1 MINSI
6 KLLQV
11 NNMAMRYCNWNG
23 WDNDMSQIVIQVYKM
38 ISLLDQ
44 FLLGIKLSQYHK
56 IGEISQVLVHHLGII
71 LQKWYR
77 DIMKKSINVWMLYRS
92 RKNPCT

>member
-11 NNMAMRYCNWNG
+11 NKMAMRNCNWNG
-23 WDNDMSQIVIQVYKM
+23 WDNDMNQIVIQVYKM

-44 FLLGIKLSQYHK
+44 FLLGIQLSQYHK
-56 IGEISQVLVHHLGII
+56 MGEISQVLVHHLGII
-71 LQKWYR
+71 LQKWQ
-77 DIMKKSINVWMLYRS
+77 IKISW
-92 RKNPCT
+92 KNQ

>member
-1 MINSI
+1 MISSQSDKTMINSI

-11 NNMAMRYCNWNG
+11 NKMAMRYCNWNG
-23 WDNDMSQIVIQVYKM
+23 WDNDMSQIAIQVYKM

-56 IGEISQVLVHHLGII
+56 YLFTILV
-71 LQKWYR
+71 
-77 DIMKKSINVWMLYRS
+77 
-92 RKNPCT
+92 